1 LLAIKKR
8 KKEIKKMGRYYNGDI
23 NGKFWFGVQSSDCA
37 NRFGVVGSQP
47 ETLYYYFNESD
58 LQSVQDELKEIEK
71 LLGNHLKQLNDFFAK
86 NNGYNNVE
94 LAKELGISE
103 AKLNNILSDYADYE
117 LGKEIEKSIIKN
129 GECEFYA
136 EM

>member
-1 LLAIKKR
+1 
-8 KKEIKKMGRYYNGDI
+8 MGRYYNGDI

-58 LQSVQDELKEIEK
+58 LQSVQDELKEIEQSM
-71 LLGNHLKQLNDFFAK
+71 GDYLKQLNDFFTK
-86 NNGYNNVE
+86 NNGYTDIE

-103 AKLNNILSDYADYE
+103 AKLKNILSEYADYE

-129 GECEFYA
+129 GQCEFYA

>member
-1 LLAIKKR
+1 
-8 KKEIKKMGRYYNGDI
+8 MGRYYNGDI